1 LKIQTAPVLPDGIF
15 SSQKSQYGENFGR
28 SCSRNCCYFMT
39 ILYILRQNGIFY
51 VHLVRFAII
60 WYILPNRKT
69 ELGLCTKELG
79 GKCETKEFGWK
90 ITAYKTIII
99 FSTFE

>member
-39 ILYILRQNGIFY
+39 ILYILRQNGI
-51 VHLVRFAII
+51 
-60 WYILPNRKT
+60 LPNRKT